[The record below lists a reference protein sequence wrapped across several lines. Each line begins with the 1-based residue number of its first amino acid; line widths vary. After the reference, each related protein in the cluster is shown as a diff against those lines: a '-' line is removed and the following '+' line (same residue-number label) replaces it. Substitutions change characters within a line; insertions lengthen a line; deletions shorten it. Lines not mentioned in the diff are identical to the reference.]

1 MPRFLLLLLSLY
13 APIAA
18 QDFMPVDSLKSG
30 MTGYCH
36 TVFSGYQPEQFP
48 LRIIDVL
55 RNFQPKRNLILVQ
68 LEGEKAT
75 HTGVASGMSGS
86 PVYVNGKLA
95 GALSYSIGAF
105 MKDPL
110 AGVTPI
116 AEMTEIFSREDN
128 RGRELA
134 PAFAAE
140 NRFLELALGLA
151 TTDHWES
158 LARPWRQRP
167 AAHLDGGLRPLALP
181 LNFSG
186 FQPSVL
192 DLAGRLIRPA
202 GFLAVAGGS
211 GYYVENKLSPAD
223 MVPGSAIG
231 AVLVAGDVGIEAIG
245 TVTYRQ
251 DDKVLA
257 FGHPFFNTGPV
268 DLPISLARV
277 LTIAPS
283 EFSAFKI
290 GASSLLV
297 GALKQDR
304 QTGVYGVI
312 GPVPRLI
319 PLVVKYTDESGQGE
333 TFRFG
338 FTDEPTISTL
348 MPLLLRFVLVN
359 TLQSARLATG
369 ENSLMLHGSIVLR
382 DGQNVTLENFYPGV
396 TQVGGFGMIN
406 GILQSTG
413 EIAAAVG
420 ALMVND
426 FQPAQ
431 IDSIYLHFTSIAGRR
446 SASIE
451 QVWVDKNVVEKEDSL
466 RVFVRIKQYH
476 GREMVVSRVIRIPA
490 TAEGRYLNLTVGGGG
505 DIAKFERRLF
515 PGKYSISRFEQL
527 TALLNERRR
536 NDELHFQLLAFDRG
550 LFVDGEAL
558 AALPPT
564 ALDVL
569 QARNATGNARRA
581 NQRVLW
587 EASQRLAVADQT
599 SPRSQESLPV
609 AITGKKTIRLT
620 LR

>member
-1 MPRFLLLLLSLY
+1 MRRFFLLLLSLY
-13 APIAA
+13 VPIAA
-18 QDFMPVDSLKSG
+18 QDFMPVDSLTSG

-36 TVFSGYQPEQFP
+36 TVFSGYQPEEFP

-68 LEGEKAT
+68 LEGEKAI

-128 RGRELA
+128 RDRELA
-134 PAFAAE
+134 PSFAYE
-140 NRFLELALGLA
+140 NGFLEMALGL
-151 TTDHWES
+151 TTTGHWES
-158 LARPWRQRP
+158 LAQPWQQRP
-167 AAHLDGGLRPLALP
+167 TAQLDNGLRPLALP

-186 FQPSVL
+186 FQPSVV
-192 DLAGRLIRPA
+192 DLASRLISPA
-202 GFLAVAGGS
+202 GFLAIAGGS
-211 GYYVENKLSPAD
+211 GYAEKNLSSAD

-251 DDKVLA
+251 DNRVLA

-268 DLPISLARV
+268 DLPISLAKV

-304 QTGVYGVI
+304 STGVYGVI

-319 PLVVKYTDESGQGE
+319 PLVVKYTDESGQDE
-333 TFRFG
+333 DFHFG

-348 MPLLLRFVLVN
+348 MPLVLRFVLVN
-359 TLQSARLATG
+359 ALQSARLATG
-369 ENSLMLHGSIVLR
+369 ENSLMLQGSIALR
-382 DGQNVTLENFYPGV
+382 GGQEITLENFYPGV
-396 TQVGGFGMIN
+396 TQVSGFGMIN

-431 IDSIYLHFTSIAGRR
+431 IDSIYLHFTSMAGRR
-446 SASIE
+446 SASLE
-451 QVWVDKNVVEKEDSL
+451 QVWVAKNVVEKGDSV
-466 RVFVRIKQYH
+466 RVFVRLKHYH
-476 GREMVVSRVIRIPA
+476 GREMVVSRVIHIPA
-490 TAEGRYLNLTVGGGG
+490 TAEGRFLNLTVGGGG
-505 DIAKFERRLF
+505 DIARFERRLF

-536 NDELHFQLLAFDRG
+536 NDELHFQLLAFDQG

-569 QARNATGNARRA
+569 QARNATGNAIRA
-581 NQRVLW
+581 NQRILW
-587 EASQRLAVADQT
+587 EASQRMAAVDQP
-599 SPRSQESLPV
+599 SPRSQELLPV
-609 AITGKKTIRLT
+609 AIDGKKSIRLT
-620 LR
+620 LH